1 MALAAPRAALR
12 SLVLGVAL
20 AAGASASATAS
31 DQAAPSAAAATEAQ
45 QQAAARFVEALS
57 AEAFAVLRDKSLSRE
72 AARAKFRAL
81 LRQNFALNEIGMR
94 LIRKHRAGLSPAQLE
109 AYRAALPDFI
119 VNTYADRLY
128 DFAESQVTVVRQIPR
143 GSHGQVEVF
152 TRVSDPKGGK
162 PINASWT
169 VLPGR
174 GQPWLVGN
182 LTVEGVN
189 VALTQEADF
198 DAYIKANG
206 FDALVAFMKRTR

>member
-1 MALAAPRAALR
+1 M
-12 SLVLGVAL
+12 VAL
-20 AAGASASATAS
+20 ALSLAPPVAGAPGASSAIG
-31 DQAAPSAAAATEAQ
+31 QAQPTTSAASPEQ
-45 QQAAARFVEALS
+45 QAAAARFVETLS
-57 AEAFAVLRDKSLSRE
+57 GDAFAVLRDRSLSRE
-72 AARAKFRAL
+72 AARAKFRAM

-94 LIRKHRAGLSPAQLE
+94 LIRKHRAGLTPGQIE

-128 DFAESQVTVVRQIPR
+128 DFAESKVTVVRQIPR
-143 GSHGQVEVF
+143 GTQGQVEVV

-162 PINASWT
+162 PIDASWT

-174 GQPWLVGN
+174 NQPWVIGN
-182 LTVEGVN
+182 LTVAGVN

-206 FDALVAFMKRTR
+206 FDALVAFMRKGG